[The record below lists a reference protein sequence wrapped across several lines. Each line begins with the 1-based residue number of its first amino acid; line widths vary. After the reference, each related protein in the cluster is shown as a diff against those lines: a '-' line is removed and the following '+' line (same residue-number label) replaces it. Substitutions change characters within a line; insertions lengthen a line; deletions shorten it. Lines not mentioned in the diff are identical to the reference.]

1 MSNGA
6 RWFGT
11 FAVVSFVGVIGFLGY
26 RSTEDEQQARAAEQ
40 ATLHR
45 QEAERRERRKPPA
58 PSLPLAQDQM
68 RRAMASEA
76 RDDYVAARISFDDY
90 SPSGITMVYQLPA
103 GDPPAPIVA
112 EFEVRRCAT
121 SAVKALIAAGWN
133 PRERETFITCRGRQA
148 APKSITGG
156 EMVRRLGRA
165 TYSWYEDRVEFEADE

>member
-26 RSTEDEQQARAAEQ
+26 RATDGERHARAAEQ

-45 QEAERRERRKPPA
+45 QEAERRARRQTPP
-58 PSLPLAQDQM
+58 PSLPLAKDQM
-68 RRAMASEA
+68 RSAMASEA
-76 RDDYVAARISFDDY
+76 RDEYVAARISFDDY
-90 SPSGITMVYQLPA
+90 SLSGITMVYQFPA

-121 SAVKALIAAGWN
+121 SAVKALMAAGWN
-133 PRERETFITCRGRQA
+133 PRERAMIIICRGRQP

-165 TYSWYEDRVEFEADE
+165 TYSYLEDKVEFEADE